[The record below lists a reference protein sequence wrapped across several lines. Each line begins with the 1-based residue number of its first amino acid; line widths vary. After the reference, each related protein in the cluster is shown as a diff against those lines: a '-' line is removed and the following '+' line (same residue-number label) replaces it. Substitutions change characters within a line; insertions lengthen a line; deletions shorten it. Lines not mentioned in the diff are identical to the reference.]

1 MRPQIGHQVAAQG
14 LHIQNI
20 VLYCPGIG
28 QVHAHALVVE
38 LGPED
43 AGGVQ
48 QLQVPVN
55 GHPLLGAGDAGPVLG
70 LGGLAARHLV
80 DKGGFTHIGDAQ
92 DHDPHYPAGHAPL
105 RVGAELVRQ
114 QFPDGPGEFRRA
126 HAAFGVGF
134 QHRVALGPEVLR
146 PAFGPLR
153 VRLVH
158 PVQHH
163 HPGLSRRQFIHIRV
177 PAGNR
182 DAGVQNLAHRVYIL
196 DLLGDHPPGLG
207 HVAGIPLNVHYQIT
221 PIRLKSRFSVS

>member
-1 MRPQIGHQVAAQG
+1 MGPQIGHQVAAQG

-20 VLYCPGIG
+20 VLHRPGIG
-28 QVHAHALVVE
+28 QVHAHALVIKFR
-38 LGPED
+38 PENT
-43 AGGVQ
+43 GGVQ
-48 QLQVPVN
+48 KLQIPIN
-55 GHPLLGAGDAGPVLG
+55 RHPLLGAGNAGAILG
-70 LGGLAARHLV
+70 FGSLAARHLI
-80 DKGGFTHIGDAQ
+80 DKGGLAHVGNTQ
-92 DHDPHYPAGHAPL
+92 DHDPHHPAGHTPL

-114 QFPDGPGEFRRA
+114 QLPDGPGEFRRA
-126 HAAFGVGF
+126 PAAFGVGF
-134 QHRVALGPEVLR
+134 QHRVALGPKVLR

-182 DAGVQNLAHRVYIL
+182 DAGVQNFAHRVHVF

-207 HVAGIPLNVHYQIT
+207 HVAGIPLNIHYQIT